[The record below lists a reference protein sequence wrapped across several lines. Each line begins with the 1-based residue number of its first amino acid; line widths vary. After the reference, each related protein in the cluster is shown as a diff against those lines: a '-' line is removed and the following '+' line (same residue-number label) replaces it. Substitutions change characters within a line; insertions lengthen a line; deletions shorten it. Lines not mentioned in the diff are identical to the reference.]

1 MKNTTTFACQIG
13 TTDSSAAI
21 GLEIWLDH
29 NKIFNTE
36 HVLGT
41 ENFHYEFNDNDSE
54 HQLRFIMK
62 HKLPQHTTVNTLGEI
77 VNDARLVINQLEFEE
92 IELTQ
97 LFTDKAVYTHDFNG
111 TQDEIEDQFFG
122 EMGCNGTVSL
132 QFTTPIYLW
141 LLENM

>member
-1 MKNTTTFACQIG
+1 MKNTTTFACQIS

-21 GLEIWLDH
+21 GLEIWLNH

-41 ENFHYEFNDNDSE
+41 ENFHYEFTDNDSE
-54 HQLRFIMK
+54 HELRFIMK

-132 QFTTPIYLW
+132 KFTTPIYLW